1 MPLQP
6 SHHANS
12 TLIGRFHLMNDFLQ
26 TSFREISGISG
37 QTFFTGEGKK
47 RPNHKCP
54 LACKCCT
61 SDDPCRMSNLRS
73 SDFDTNS
80 FSPTSFIFLCSQRRA
95 KTQHSSIH
103 SGERRPSIPLGI
115 SGQTFFTGEGKKG
128 QTTCPLACKCC
139 TSDDPCRMSIPTIL
153 WYPIYHLQVSPTVPL
168 IMILTHICLREFI
181 HMTILVHIVHLIL
194 VHIHICLKEYIL
206 MTIHIHT
213 VHIHMCVKLTIP
225 VRCST
230 LASFHRMLNC
240 LSHL

>member
-12 TLIGRFHLMNDFLQ
+12 TLIGRFHLMNNFLQ

-115 SGQTFFTGEGKKG
+115 SGQTFFTGEGKKRPNHK
-128 QTTCPLACKCC
+128 CPLACKCC
-139 TSDDPCRMSIPTIL
+139 TSDDPCRMSNLRTSDFDINSF
-153 WYPIYHLQVSPTVPL
+153 SPTP
-168 IMILTHICLREFI
+168 FI
-181 HMTILVHIVHLIL
+181 FLCSQRRAKT
-194 VHIHICLKEYIL
+194 LK
-206 MTIHIHT
+206 
-213 VHIHMCVKLTIP
+213 VVKSQA
-225 VRCST
+225 V
-230 LASFHRMLNC
+230 LNPPHG
-240 LSHL
+240 SR

>member
-1 MPLQP
+1 MFWSFSSGGYTPLQP

-12 TLIGRFHLMNDFLQ
+12 TLIGRFHLMNNFLQ

-47 RPNHKCP
+47 RPNHK
-54 LACKCCT
+54 
-61 SDDPCRMSNLRS
+61 
-73 SDFDTNS
+73 
-80 FSPTSFIFLCSQRRA
+80 
-95 KTQHSSIH
+95 
-103 SGERRPSIPLGI
+103 
-115 SGQTFFTGEGKKG
+115 
-128 QTTCPLACKCC
+128 CPLACKCC

-206 MTIHIHT
+206 MTIHIHI
-213 VHIHMCVKLTIP
+213 VHIHMCVKLTTP

>member
-1 MPLQP
+1 MRFVYQCLGVCWKEASGGYMPLQP

-12 TLIGRFHLMNDFLQ
+12 TLIGRFHLMNDCLQ
-26 TSFREISGISG
+26 TSFRQISGISG
-37 QTFFTGEGKK
+37 QTLFTGEGKK

-103 SGERRPSIPLGI
+103 SGERRPSVPLGI

-128 QTTCPLACKCC
+128 QRGFSRRGLGHV
-139 TSDDPCRMSIPTIL
+139 PCGGQHRR
-153 WYPIYHLQVSPTVPL
+153 HL
-168 IMILTHICLREFI
+168 LR
-181 HMTILVHIVHLIL
+181 
-194 VHIHICLKEYIL
+194 
-206 MTIHIHT
+206 
-213 VHIHMCVKLTIP
+213 
-225 VRCST
+225 
-230 LASFHRMLNC
+230 
-240 LSHL
+240 